1 VTSRALLVEDE
12 VDARESLARSL
23 TRAGWECLTAGSAE
37 QALAALRAPGAV
49 DVCVLDVRLGAD
61 EEAGLDLIPA
71 VRSASRE
78 APVIVVTAFADL
90 DKVKRALNLGA
101 AYFLE
106 KPFSAAELL
115 SAMTRVLA
123 ERRDVTHLVER
134 ALAAAALTEKEAAI
148 ARLLLKGLPTPEI
161 ARIEGNS
168 ERTIRQ
174 HVSTIYA
181 KCKVSSRAELFH
193 HVFEH

>member
-1 VTSRALLVEDE
+1 MRPRVLLVEDE
-12 VDARESLARSL
+12 LDTRESLTRSLSRAGYECVAAATAEEALSALARSA
-23 TRAGWECLTAGSAE
+23 T
-37 QALAALRAPGAV
+37 V

-71 VRSASRE
+71 VRRASHE

-106 KPFSAAELL
+106 KPFAASELVA
-115 SAMTRVLA
+115 AMTRVLSD
-123 ERRDVTHLVER
+123 RRDVTHLVER

-161 ARIEGNS
+161 ARLEGNTD
-168 ERTIRQ
+168 RTIRQ
-174 HVSTIYA
+174 HVSSIYA
-181 KCKVSSRAELFH
+181 KCGVSSRAELFH